1 MSATPLI
8 SREQA
13 AAEARAAGPLTPAQE
28 VEARL
33 WTALRDVE
41 DPEIPV
47 SVVGMGLIVSIAYR
61 DDERAVDLE
70 LTFTAMGCP
79 ATDFIEDDIRERL
92 LQEPDVDEVRIEIV
106 WDPVW
111 TRKMIRE
118 EARETMRGLGI
129 VA

>member
-1 MSATPLI
+1 MTASL
-8 SREQA
+8 SYEQ
-13 AAEARAAGPLTPAQE
+13 Q

-33 WTALRDVE
+33 WQALRDVE

-61 DDERAVDLE
+61 PDERAVDLE

-79 ATDFIEDDIRERL
+79 AMDFIQDDIRERL
-92 LQEPDVDEVRIEIV
+92 LQEPEVSEVRIEVV

-111 TRKMIRE
+111 TRAMIRE
-118 EARETMRGLGI
+118 EAREKMRSLGI